1 MTEAVKEA
9 PAEHGAGQGP
19 KYFIDI
25 EGTIHE
31 WPSPTITT
39 EQLAQLG
46 GWDVSAGVIE
56 IDRDNNERTLALG
69 EVIELKPGH
78 GFAKKVRWKRGNN
91 AFEARLDLE
100 MQLLQGHFG
109 EAVARNG
116 AWFQVNDYAV
126 QCGEWNR
133 KKTPVAFRAQ
143 VGYPGTP
150 PYGIFVPAGIRFN
163 GALPQ
168 NYQEPVGDRPPT
180 TASGVPAPRRVKA
193 PTFSTSPWDSR
204 TASGREPDRG
214 AHPHRRGRARPAAQA
229 SVAYAAL
236 RAGRLSVL
244 PALGLGR

>member
-1 MTEAVKEA
+1 MTEEAVKEA
-9 PAEHGAGQGP
+9 PAEHGAGHGP

-56 IDRDNNERTLALG
+56 IDRDNNERTLAPG

-78 GFAKKVRWKRGNN
+78 GFAKKVRWKRGDN

-100 MQLLQGHFG
+100 MQLLQGHFS

-116 AWFQVNDYAV
+116 AWFLVNDYLV
-126 QCGEWNR
+126 SGKEWNR
-133 KKTPVAFRAQ
+133 QKTPVAFRAQ

-168 NYQEPVGDRPPT
+168 NYQEPVGDRPPFPGHWGLFSWSPDDGQWRPGAT
-180 TASGVPAPRRVKA
+180 PREGSNLLN
-193 PTFSTSPWDSR
+193 F
-204 TASGREPDRG
+204 
-214 AHPHRRGRARPAAQA
+214 
-229 SVAYAAL
+229 
-236 RAGRLSVL
+236 
-244 PALGLGR
+244 ALGFAHRFRQGA